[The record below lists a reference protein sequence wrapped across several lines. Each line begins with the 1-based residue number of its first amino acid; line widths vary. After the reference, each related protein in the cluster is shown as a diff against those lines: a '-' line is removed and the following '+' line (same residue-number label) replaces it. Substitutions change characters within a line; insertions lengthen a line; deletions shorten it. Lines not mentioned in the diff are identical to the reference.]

1 MSILS
6 DLGTKV
12 GAEFKSHRLRIEDLE
27 NGVNTVTSVNGQTG
41 NVTLDLNSGSSYPDY
56 YGDELGR
63 HFITKEM
70 GTESWKQ
77 PEIVGKEFHI
87 RATGI
92 TIMASSPDGLVVT
105 IDSQSANVSSYWIDC
120 NIITYDTMNIP
131 STPLVSRKILS
142 VDTANNTLTID
153 RPLGFTPDYATA
165 SIVAGIAVSFGDG
178 DGSRYLSDDGTY
190 KLIESLENVMISG
203 VSRSTT
209 TTNGDSLAFDLST
222 TNNFTANIS
231 TGGTLTFSN
240 LAAGQSGNIVLIN
253 SGVTIAKASNV
264 KTTSDFLT
272 TVGVAGTFWLS
283 YICDGTNVYVTAS
296 TKLS

>member
-27 NGVNTVTSVNGQTG
+27 TGKLDTSGGTITGDVT
-41 NVTLDLNSGSSYPDY
+41 
-56 YGDELGR
+56 
-63 HFITKEM
+63 
-70 GTESWKQ
+70 
-77 PEIVGKEFHI
+77 
-87 RATGI
+87 
-92 TIMASSPDGLVVT
+92 
-105 IDSQSANVSSYWIDC
+105 
-120 NIITYDTMNIP
+120 
-131 STPLVSRKILS
+131 
-142 VDTANNTLTID
+142 
-153 RPLGFTPDYATA
+153 
-165 SIVAGIAVSFGDG
+165 
-178 DGSRYLSDDGTY
+178 
-190 KLIESLENVMISG
+190 ISG

-209 TTNGDSLAFDLST
+209 TTNGDSLTFDLST
-222 TNNFTANIS
+222 TNNFTANVS
-231 TGGTLTFSN
+231 NGGTLTFSN
-240 LAAGQSGNIVLIN
+240 LSDGQSGNIVLIN